1 MSCVTLRTGI
11 WIFCIHFIALHSL
24 QGLCFPVLKQPYH
37 LVHFQGHTSKTSVSS
52 KKRKLSSIV
61 DTLKFGFKEYTI
73 IIYSLYSEGKKVCLL
88 SQRSLLMTDSCE
100 TVTVFMMMPFLYMY
114 FCCQSKSLNHISL
127 WWSVNIRCAPS
138 GIWRNTIFPNDFKC
152 SDGRSWWLYAD
163 RKGKR
168 RRCHVSLKALQSCAE
183 SPQGRRAFLFVL
195 SLDIFAYDPPP
206 PFGLAEAPL
215 ACGNLNPNFLSWAKL
230 SWVEDE
236 VRGRTPAAVW
246 VSNNSRQ
253 REAGGLWAER
263 MIS

>member
-127 WWSVNIRCAPS
+127 WWSVNICRAPS

-168 RRCHVSLKALQSCAE
+168 RRCHVSLKALQSWCRVSSGQEGFSLCVE
-183 SPQGRRAFLFVL
+183 SGYICIWPSSSLWIGRGSASMWKPKSKL
-195 SLDIFAYDPPP
+195 SQLSKT
-206 PFGLAEAPL
+206 
-215 ACGNLNPNFLSWAKL
+215 FLSWGWSERQDA
-230 SWVEDE
+230 SSC
-236 VRGRTPAAVW
+236 
-246 VSNNSRQ
+246 VS
-253 REAGGLWAER
+253 E
-263 MIS
+263 